1 MIARNLDYINF
12 RQGWRSFLACLTLQL
27 LAFYFLREA
36 PFIITI
42 VVLTINSCMVFQG
55 RELDGR
61 DFIIYN
67 LPISRAR
74 FLLAKIEWVMLSS
87 LPMIFASLWVYRPYV
102 IHPHILSFYFGGLL
116 LAAMIPAVLALYYHE
131 TKITLFMISL
141 FTAAILLVI
150 ALISFQYPFA
160 PDVLACKR
168 PYMVSGGTL
177 YLTLKMPVM
186 ALLFVLWGFYAF
198 CRTDLM
204 EKSRGIASILGL
216 EFIFI
221 FAWFAL
227 LIGGADL
234 SELWY
239 LLFK

>member
-1 MIARNLDYINF
+1 MARNLDYINF
-12 RQGWRSFLACLTLQL
+12 RQGWKIFLACLTLQL
-27 LAFYFLREA
+27 LAFYFIRDA

-42 VVLTINSCMVFQG
+42 VVLTINSCIVFQG

-67 LPISRAR
+67 LPISRAK
-74 FLLAKIEWVMLSS
+74 FLLAKIEWVILSS
-87 LPMIFASLWVYRPYV
+87 LPMTFISLWHYRHYV

-116 LAAMIPAVLALYYHE
+116 LAALIPVVLVLYFHE
-131 TKITLFMISL
+131 TKITLFLISL
-141 FTAAILLVI
+141 FTAGLLLGI

-168 PYMVSGGTL
+168 PYMVPGGTL

-186 ALLFVLWGFYAF
+186 ALLYILCGFYVF
-198 CRTDLM
+198 CRTNLM
-204 EKSRGIASILGL
+204 EKSRGVASLLGL

-239 LLFK
+239 LLFR